1 MGTHYFTC
9 YLIAQRLDLPDRT
22 SFEVEFEDTRYK
34 EVTIRHPLGNLEQ
47 WVGEVEP
54 TGLWVDG
61 ENRYE
66 DISHLLEDKEIY
78 QEVVK
83 EIEGA

>member
-22 SFEVEFEDTRYK
+22 SFEVEFKDGRYK
-34 EVTIRHPLGNLEQ
+34 EVTIRHPQGNLEQ

-54 TGLWVDG
+54 NRLWIDG
-61 ENRYE
+61 ENE
-66 DISHLLEDKEIY
+66 FEEITHLLEDNEIY